1 MKTRHTVFINVLIFD
16 LYQDIEKYEL
26 NLDVEPAWL
35 NPPVDVVNEKFG
47 TYEFFTGALSNVEG
61 RKGLVV

>member
-1 MKTRHTVFINVLIFD
+1 
-16 LYQDIEKYEL
+16 
-26 NLDVEPAWL
+26 
-35 NPPVDVVNEKFG
+35 VDVVNEKFG